1 MYISLDRVYIENMK
15 TITQPSKTIP
25 LYHLTYEVVY
35 DYWYGPARELK
46 MIDCTDK
53 AKLEAAVPKG
63 AMVVHRATTR
73 ISHVSH
79 TRAKLGDQII
89 ARGGMRERVECTAA
103 ERKASIA
110 RFERSGKLEELAHLE
125 RRIKVLKR
133 ELKLK

>member
-1 MYISLDRVYIENMK
+1 MK
-15 TITQPSKTIP
+15 TITQPTKTIP

-63 AMVVHRATTR
+63 AKVVHRATTR
-73 ISHVSH
+73 ISRVSH
-79 TRAKLGDQII
+79 TRAKLGDQVI
-89 ARGGMRERVECTAA
+89 ARGGMRERVECTATA
-103 ERKASIA
+103 RKASIA
-110 RFERSGKLEELAHLE
+110 RFEREGKLSELESLE
-125 RRIKVLKR
+125 ARIKVLKR